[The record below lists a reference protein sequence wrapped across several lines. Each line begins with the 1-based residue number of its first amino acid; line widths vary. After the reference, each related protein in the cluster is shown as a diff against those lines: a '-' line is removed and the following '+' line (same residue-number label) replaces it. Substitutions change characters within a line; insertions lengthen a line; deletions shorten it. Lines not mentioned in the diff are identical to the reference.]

1 MTSFGISTVL
11 IKFLEELWKILG
23 KVLEDNNWKSF
34 GRYMTSFGILVL
46 IKVLED
52 KNLTVKISS

>member
-11 IKFLEELWKILG
+11 IKVLEELWKILG
-23 KVLEDNNWKSF
+23 RVLEDNIWKSF